1 MSAPTSPQPQLNRS
15 SSDSNDRDRP
25 HSRGILNTRS
35 LLGAGI
41 LLSILAVD
49 PVLAQTSG
57 EAFCETDMALTIK
70 NVFSIIQFGGPLIG
84 GVVAL
89 GTTVAMTTVRR
100 ADLKKEMKEARNQA
114 VIWGIIVA
122 PLGTAIVQFMLNN
135 VVVGATSCGF

>member
-1 MSAPTSPQPQLNRS
+1 
-15 SSDSNDRDRP
+15 
-25 HSRGILNTRS
+25 
-35 LLGAGI
+35 
-41 LLSILAVD
+41 LLSIIAVD

>member
-1 MSAPTSPQPQLNRS
+1 MSATNSSQPQLNRS
-15 SSDSNDRDRP
+15 ETDDDRGRSRP
-25 HSRGILNTRS
+25 RRVLNARS
-35 LLGAGI
+35 IIGAGL
-41 LLSILAVD
+41 LLSIIAVD